1 MTTAAFVN
9 HLWQCTIFAGAAWLV
24 TLALHRNR
32 AGVRHAVWLL
42 ASLKF
47 LVPFAVLV
55 SAGSWFGLAS
65 QTTAPASITQ
75 IVETVSLPLSVPPI
89 AVENVVSA
97 AGVPAGGSAIPLLLL
112 MLWLGGAAAMIVVWI
127 VRWRKVAAIVRAGVR
142 AEDGPVLDSLRRI
155 EARVPRTRPLPL
167 VVSSS
172 PFEPGVFGML
182 RPVLLWPRDLEAHL
196 TLEQIDTIL
205 AHEIAHVRRR
215 DNLGAA
221 LHMVVQAVFWIH
233 PLVWWIGARLVDERE
248 RACDEDVVRM
258 GGDRRAYAESILK
271 TCQWCVEA
279 PLACVA
285 GVTGSNLKR
294 RVEQIM
300 SADAR
305 AALTAWTR
313 SLLGFAALVSVAA
326 PIAVGALGAPPL
338 RAEPQDRGIR
348 EAPAQPAAPASK
360 PAFDVTSVKPNKSGD
375 GRISMLPA
383 ANGGWSATNVTLG
396 MLIRIAF
403 QLQDN
408 QIVGGPKWL
417 FEDRFDVLGSGNAPG
432 SAPSLLL
439 PKLQTLLADRF
450 GLVTH
455 TETRE
460 LPMYALVRTRED
472 RLGPNLK
479 PSTATD
485 CPAPPA
491 AGAGNPGPAP
501 QPLSPAQMQVCG
513 VMLGPGRISSGH
525 VTLDQIANNLSRIA
539 GSMVVDKTGLQGF
552 YDFTLEYAPDPSLAG
567 RSDLP
572 GRPPGLDR
580 PANDG
585 ASLFSAVQEQLGL
598 KLESTKGPVSV
609 LVIDRAVQPE
619 AN

>member
-55 SAGSWFGLAS
+55 SAGSRFGWRAS
-65 QTTAPASITQ
+65 QIAAQASITQ

-89 AVENVVSA
+89 AMENVVSA
-97 AGVPAGGSAIPLLLL
+97 AGVPAGGSAILLLLL

-127 VRWRKVAAIVRAGVR
+127 VRWRRVAAIVRAGDR
-142 AEDGPVLDSLRRI
+142 AEHGPVLDSLRRI
-155 EARVPRTRPLPL
+155 EARIPRTRPLPL
-167 VVSSS
+167 VVSNS

-196 TLEQIDTIL
+196 TLEQIDTIV
-205 AHEIAHVRRR
+205 AHEVAHVRRR

-258 GGDRRAYAESILK
+258 GGDPRAYAESILK

-305 AALTAWTR
+305 AALSAWTR
-313 SLLGFAALVSVAA
+313 SVLAVAAMGSVAV

-338 RAEPQDRGIR
+338 RADERVVR
-348 EAPAQPAAPASK
+348 ESQASPAAQTAAPAAK
-360 PAFDVTSVKPNKSGD
+360 PITFEVASVKPNTSGD
-375 GRISMLPA
+375 GRVLITPQP
-383 ANGGWSATNVTLG
+383 GGRLNLVNVPLRF
-396 MLIRIAF
+396 MIRYAYRVQDF
-403 QLQDN
+403 QV
-408 QIVGGPKWL
+408 VGGPDWL
-417 FEDRFDVLGSGNAPG
+417 GTARFDVVAKAEAGN
-432 SAPSLLL
+432 PSQEE
-439 PKLQTLLADRF
+439 LQLMLRSLLADRF
-450 GLVTH
+450 KLVVRPDRSEMPT
-455 TETRE
+455 
-460 LPMYALVRTRED
+460 YSLVQARADGKTGAQLRKSD
-472 RLGPNLK
+472 ANCGPA
-479 PSTATD
+479 S
-485 CPAPPA
+485 APPA
-491 AGAGNPGPAP
+491 PGQFPP
-501 QPLSPAQMQVCG
+501 C
-513 VMLGPGRISSGH
+513 
-525 VTLDQIANNLSRIA
+525 
-539 GSMVVDKTGLQGF
+539 GSMVGFGSLKARGSTMPALATGLSTFAGRIVVDRTGLAGG
-552 YDFTLEYAPDPSLAG
+552 YDVDLNWTPDQIPRPAGGGDQPVQVNGVTVDPNGPSLFTA
-567 RSDLP
+567 L
-572 GRPPGLDR
+572 
-580 PANDG
+580 
-585 ASLFSAVQEQLGL
+585 QEQLGL
-598 KLESTKGPVSV
+598 KLESARGPVDV
-609 LVIDRAVQPE
+609 LVVERAEKPAE
-619 AN
+619 D

>member
-1 MTTAAFVN
+1 MTAVAFVN
-9 HLWQCTIFAGAAWLV
+9 HVWQCTIFAGVAWLM
-24 TLALHRNR
+24 TLALRRHR

-47 LVPFAVLV
+47 LVPFSVLV
-55 SAGSWFGLAS
+55 SAGGHFGWRAA
-65 QTTAPASITQ
+65 QTTAQASISQ
-75 IVETVSLPLSVPPI
+75 IVETVSLPLSVPSI
-89 AVENVVSA
+89 ALDNVVSA

-112 MLWLGGAAAMIVVWI
+112 LWLGGAAAMVIVWI
-127 VRWRKVAAIVRAGVR
+127 ARWRRVAAIVRAGVR
-142 AEDGPVLDSLRRI
+142 AEHGPVLDSLRRV
-155 EARVPRTRPLPL
+155 EARVARTRPLPL
-167 VVSSS
+167 VVAGS
-172 PFEPGVFGML
+172 PFEPGVFGLL
-182 RPVLLWPRDLEAHL
+182 RPVLLWPRDLETHL
-196 TLEQIDTIL
+196 TPEQIDTII
-205 AHEIAHVRRR
+205 AHEVAHVRRR

-258 GGDRRAYAESILK
+258 GGDPRAYAESILK
-271 TCQWCVEA
+271 TCQWCVET

-313 SLLGFAALVSVAA
+313 SVLAVAA
-326 PIAVGALGAPPL
+326 MGSLAVPIAVGALGAPPL
-338 RAEPQDRGIR
+338 RAQAPPSTQPG
-348 EAPAQPAAPASK
+348 APAAK

-375 GRISMLPA
+375 GRMGMLPA
-383 ANGGWSATNVTLG
+383 SNGGWRATNVTLG
-396 MLIRIAF
+396 MLIRLAF
-403 QLQDN
+403 QVQDN

-417 FEDRFDVLGSGNAPG
+417 FEDRFDVLGSGDAPG
-432 SAPSLLL
+432 SAPALLL
-439 PKLQTLLADRF
+439 PKMQTLLADRF
-450 GLVTH
+450 SLVTH

-460 LPMYALVRTRED
+460 LPMYALVRARED

-479 PSTATD
+479 PSTAAD
-485 CPAPPA
+485 CPAPPPP
-491 AGAGNPGPAP
+491 GAGNPQPMP
-501 QPLSPAQMQVCG
+501 QPMSPAQMQVCG

-525 VTLDQIANNLSRIA
+525 VTIDQIANNLSRIA

-552 YDFTLEYAPDPSLAG
+552 YDFTLEFVPDPSLAG

-572 GRPPGLDR
+572 GRPPGLEQ

-585 ASLFSAVQEQLGL
+585 PSLFAALPEQLGL
-598 KLESTKGPVSV
+598 KLESTRGPVSV
-609 LVIDRAVQPE
+609 LVIDRAEQPVPD
-619 AN
+619 